1 MNLAHRHSRLAAYL
15 VDTVIL
21 GTINSIIFGV
31 VFGIFV
37 LFAGISVTNI
47 GDLPSLQAAVGL
59 TFLIVI
65 AILSLVLSIGVLI
78 YYSYFL
84 SKNAQTP
91 GMKFVGI
98 KAQKEDGSN
107 LTFQEAVIRYIAL
120 SILGLLGASLTYI
133 PYVGILLYIPA
144 MFGIYFWC
152 LVDKKQQ
159 NVYDMIHHVVYTN
172 ANEDEKRSEIVI
184 GSYLGCGC
192 LAILITLGAFFAI
205 GYSTMSKTNSSSKP
219 TPGISQPS
227 ETSFEKSNRLEKEC
241 MENNEAQNFTS
252 LSGYC
257 SCVVSTDLDQRIPD
271 SKKEEI
277 KIQECGFYGKSNAK
291 TTSKPVTTT
300 PAAKATTKAA
310 TVTTKFNEDVYASN
324 YSGCMKN
331 PDTYVGMKF
340 PGKKATSG
348 VAYCNC
354 MATVAGTYSMET
366 AAIQKEELVKACS
379 VYTK

>member
-1 MNLAHRHSRLAAYL
+1 MNLVHRHSRFAAHL
-15 VDTVIL
+15 IDTIL
-21 GTINSIIFGV
+21 LGFVNSIIFGV

-37 LFAGISVTNI
+37 LFAGISFTNV
-47 GDLPSLQAAVGL
+47 GDLDALKAAAGL

-65 AILSLVLSIGVLI
+65 ALLILVLNIGVLF

-107 LTFQEAVIRYIAL
+107 LTFQESAIRHIAL
-120 SILGLLGASLTYI
+120 GILGFLGAALAYI
-133 PYVGILLYIPA
+133 PYVGIFLYIPA

-152 LVDKKQQ
+152 LIDKKQQ

-172 ANEDEKRSEIVI
+172 ANEDEKRSKIVI
-184 GSYLGCGC
+184 GSYFGCGC
-192 LAILITLGAFFAI
+192 LAVLISLGAFFAI
-205 GYSTMSKTNSSSKP
+205 GYS
-219 TPGISQPS
+219 GISKMNSGNKPNIIPESYIQ
-227 ETSFEKSNRLEKEC
+227 KSDRLEKEC
-241 MENNEAQNFTS
+241 MEANDAQNFSS

-257 SCVVSTDLDQRIPD
+257 RCTVLYELD
-271 SKKEEI
+271 SKVPMNKKAEV
-277 KIQECGFYGKSNAK
+277 KNQECGFYGKSNPK

-300 PAAKATTKAA
+300 PAAK
-310 TVTTKFNEDVYASN
+310 VTTKFNEDVYASN
-324 YSGCMKN
+324 YHSCVIN
-331 PDTYVGMKF
+331 PDTYVAMKF

-348 VAYCNC
+348 LDYCDC

-366 AAIQKEELVKACS
+366 AATQKEELVKACS
-379 VYTK
+379 VYIK

>member
-37 LFAGISVTNI
+37 LFAGISISNI

-98 KAQKEDGSN
+98 KAHKEDGSN

-120 SILGLLGASLTYI
+120 SILGFLGAALVYI
-133 PYVGILLYIPA
+133 PYVGIFLYIPA

-152 LVDKKQQ
+152 LIDKKQQ

-172 ANEDEKRSEIVI
+172 ANEDEKRSKIVI
-184 GSYLGCGC
+184 GSYFGCGC
-192 LAILITLGAFFAI
+192 LAILISLGAFFAI
-205 GYSTMSKTNSSSKP
+205 GYS
-219 TPGISQPS
+219 GISKMNSGNKPS
-227 ETSFEKSNRLEKEC
+227 IVPESYIQKSDRLVKEC
-241 MENNEAQNFTS
+241 MEANDAQNFSS

-257 SCVVSTDLDQRIPD
+257 SCTVRYELD
-271 SKKEEI
+271 SKIPMNKKAEV
-277 KIQECGFYGKSNAK
+277 KNQECGFYGKSNP
-291 TTSKPVTTT
+291 TTTIKPVTTT
-300 PAAKATTKAA
+300 PAAKAT

-324 YSGCMKN
+324 YSGCMKT
-331 PDTYVGMKF
+331 PDNYVETKF